1 MMSKEVEIA
10 STKAE
15 WATGAQ
21 DSVDGGA
28 GMAARSEKEI
38 SEAPQ
43 CRSIAMS

>member
-21 DSVDGGA
+21 DSVAGGA

>member
-15 WATGAQ
+15 CGTGAQ
-21 DSVDGGA
+21 DSVAGGA

-38 SEAPQ
+38 SDAPQ
-43 CRSIAMS
+43 CKSIGMV